1 MVPVYIQVEDGKR
14 LERALNR
21 EKEQDNPKYAELCRR
36 FLADQEDFSEDKI
49 KDAGIT
55 VRFEN
60 DDLDI
65 CVKHIINYVN
75 SVS

>member
-65 CVKHIINYVN
+65 CVKNIINYIN